1 MSGSKGLGNINNY
14 VKTYD
19 GTDPSIFKTF
29 LEDFQLGVDALDI
42 PPKKQYLVLMNCLS
56 GTPKEIAMKFIKQYK
71 TDNANWST

>member
-1 MSGSKGLGNINNY
+1 M
-14 VKTYD
+14 KTYD

-56 GTPKEIAMKFIKQYK
+56 GTASLTPKFGHVLDDFLSKSKP
-71 TDNANWST
+71 